1 MALVPQGR
9 PALRRFSRN
18 TKPRSRQRRGRLL
31 RSRRNRGRVRQ
42 RRLSRRKQSRRK
54 LFHDRNRRPAARPR
68 MPPLRRSR
76 VLHRPPAG
84 LPVRVR
90 PLVQYRYGI
99 RRRLQHLN
107 KASGRGWGLVGRPS
121 GLRAMRQRHL
131 RSNLGFLPRSR
142 RQPHPV
148 CRMRRLRSH
157 VRVLRPGSRL
167 VRRCSRG
174 PLERRLGASLEH
186 LLLRP
191 LQRPPVWRP
200 QQRLRSVR
208 RHQPDS
214 LARRPLSPVAL
225 AGRPAVRPP
234 APADQLVLRSLLPE
248 DHRHACPP
256 GRPLLRRGRQV
267 RRCSHQ
273 LRRQSRCLNRS
284 SPTP

>member
-1 MALVPQGR
+1 
-9 PALRRFSRN
+9 
-18 TKPRSRQRRGRLL
+18 
-31 RSRRNRGRVRQ
+31 
-42 RRLSRRKQSRRK
+42 
-54 LFHDRNRRPAARPR
+54 

-76 VLHRPPAG
+76 VLHRPQR

-121 GLRAMRQRHL
+121 GLRATRQRHL

-148 CRMRRLRSH
+148 CRIRRLCSR

-186 LLLRP
+186 LLVRP

-200 QQRLRSVR
+200 QQRLRFVR

-214 LARRPLSPVAL
+214 LARRPLSPVRPGGPTGRTP
-225 AGRPAVRPP
+225 AGPSGPAGPP
-234 APADQLVLRSLLPE
+234 VA
-248 DHRHACPP
+248 PP
-256 GRPLLRRGRQV
+256 GGPQARMPAGPAAPPTRTPGPPMQP
-267 RRCSHQ
+267 
-273 LRRQSRCLNRS
+273 RS
-284 SPTP
+284 SGANPGA